1 MADQQKLVEQILA
14 GDKAAFRTLIALNQ
28 RLVSHV
34 VFRMIKPGPD
44 QEDIC
49 QEVFIKVYQNL
60 DKFRFD
66 SKLSTWIA
74 RIAYTTCLNFLD
86 KKKLPLYD
94 DLGDE
99 DKQFEPIGKEEDRPD
114 FRFADSQL
122 SDILKTEIDTIPPVY
137 RTIVTL
143 YHLDQMSYAEIAEIM
158 KMPEGTVKS
167 YLFRARRMLK
177 ERLLARYK
185 REEL

>member
-1 MADQQKLVEQILA
+1 MADQRALVERILA
-14 GDKAAFRTLIALNQ
+14 GDKKAFKVLITMNQ

-60 DKFRFD
+60 DRFRFD

-99 DKQFEPIGKEEDRPD
+99 DRTFEPVGKDADRPD
-114 FRFADSQL
+114 FRLADSEL
-122 SDILKTEIDTIPPVY
+122 SDILKGEIDSIPPVY

-143 YHLDQMSYAEIAEIM
+143 FHLDQMTYAEIAKIM

-177 ERLLARYK
+177 ERLLAKYK